1 MRMDVI
7 TITDLMGSKFSQA
20 GTEQAIT
27 FITKELDF
35 WQAKQAEL
43 QDRINQFTLSDKDG
57 SKTKTNFISTINS
70 AINTLKVLLSQLKSN
85 LAQEDSDFYF
95 GDEISELTSTLERY
109 WIYSESSFT
118 THWLALADECL
129 VTASA
134 FYEAIIEGTIHSIT
148 DFRNFN
154 GYLLAH
160 DFKKES
166 STSINSRVAAESS
179 SLKALYTEASSNQE
193 KIIRIAKKKI
203 DGFSRW
209 QNEQEF
215 NWNESLKSLES
226 TYKEKLRLEG
236 PAQYWGQKAKDHQ
249 NRGTL
254 WISLLGII
262 LFFTTIALWTSF
274 NIWLSGDKTK
284 IGLNHVEGL
293 LIFIAFLSTVA
304 FFSKSLSK
312 LAFSAFHLQRDAE
325 EREQLTH
332 LYLALSKDTKVD
344 DESRKIV
351 LQSLFSR
358 SETGLI
364 SNESGP
370 TMPGLADLLSATKKA
385 G

>member
-1 MRMDVI
+1 MDVI
-7 TITDLMGSKFSQA
+7 IFTDLTGSKFSQA
-20 GTEQAIT
+20 GTEHAIKFT
-27 FITKELDF
+27 TKELVF
-35 WQAKQAEL
+35 WQEKQAEL
-43 QDRINQFTLSDKDG
+43 QDRINQSTLSGKDEG
-57 SKTKTNFISTINS
+57 EIKINFISTINLS
-70 AINTLKVLLSQLKSN
+70 VNALKVLLSQLKNN
-85 LAQEDSDFYF
+85 LAQEDSEFYY
-95 GDEISELTSTLERY
+95 GDEISDVTSTLERY

-118 THWLALADECL
+118 TYWLALTEECL

-134 FYEAIIEGTIHSIT
+134 FYEAIIEGTTHRINE
-148 DFRNFN
+148 FRSFN
-154 GYLLAH
+154 GYMLAH
-160 DFKKES
+160 HFKKES
-166 STSINSRVAAESS
+166 STPLNSTAAAEKV
-179 SLKALYTEASSNQE
+179 SLKALYLEANSNQE
-193 KIIRIAKKKI
+193 QIIRIAKKKI

-215 NWNESLKSLES
+215 NWNENLKSLES

-254 WISLLGII
+254 WISLLGIM
-262 LFFTTIALWTSF
+262 LFLTTIALWTSF

-370 TMPGLADLLSATKKA
+370 TMPGLVDLLSATKKV